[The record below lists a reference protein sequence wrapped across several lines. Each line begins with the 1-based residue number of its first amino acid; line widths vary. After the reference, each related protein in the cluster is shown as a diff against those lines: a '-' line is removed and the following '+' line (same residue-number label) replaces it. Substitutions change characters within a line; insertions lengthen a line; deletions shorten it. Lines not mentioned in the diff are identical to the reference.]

1 MTYFSLQVEGT
12 VLNAHMLNG
21 RIINLGILCS
31 GNTTQTQHCL
41 LFKFQGTM
49 KCKCDFINTHNRM
62 LSNASGLSFFS
73 LLKLSS
79 LCCYVFT
86 FWYLYLYFLHLFYIT
101 GHLYYVTVLKILFLR
116 FKYRITTINVQ
127 DISVGNS
134 MICSDT
140 WNKHHEWCFKIVK
153 RKIWDNFEM
162 ARVVFTPNI
171 TCKSCY

>member
-12 VLNAHMLNG
+12 VLNAHMFNG

-49 KCKCDFINTHNRM
+49 KCKCDFNKHSQ
-62 LSNASGLSFFS
+62 SNVIECFWTFFLFS
-73 LLKLSS
+73 LFLNYL
-79 LCCYVFT
+79 LCVVMFLLFGICICIFSI
-86 FWYLYLYFLHLFYIT
+86 YF
-101 GHLYYVTVLKILFLR
+101 KILFLR
-116 FKYRITTINVQ
+116 FKYRITTINGEGQ

>member
-1 MTYFSLQVEGT
+1 MDESSIWEFYVAEIQLRLSTACY
-12 VLNAHMLNG
+12 LNSKAPWNVSV
-21 RIINLGILCS
+21 IS
-31 GNTTQTQHCL
+31 
-41 LFKFQGTM
+41 
-49 KCKCDFINTHNRM
+49 INTHNRM

-116 FKYRITTINVQ
+116 FKYRITTINGQ